1 MRWRASGDK
10 WTSAGSQPGRTSWH
24 SRQTANNLIMEPAQR
39 EAEEW
44 NREKPNKGKAMLKPK
59 EIAEIS
65 LLLWYL
71 PLEKVEE
78 IKKLA
83 LQMKDQCGY
92 DEPVD
97 DSDEWTEEDMRDAAD
112 ASMRYAEETAPYD
125 WDESEAAGD
134 DKSGGEDRDA

>member
-1 MRWRASGDK
+1 
-10 WTSAGSQPGRTSWH
+10 
-24 SRQTANNLIMEPAQR
+24 
-39 EAEEW
+39 
-44 NREKPNKGKAMLKPK
+44 MLKPK

-78 IKKLA
+78 IKNLA
-83 LQMKDQCGY
+83 LEMKKQWGY

-112 ASMRYAEETAPYD
+112 AVFRRLDAEDPYD
-125 WDESEAAGD
+125 WEEIAKDKEA
-134 DKSGGEDRDA
+134 S